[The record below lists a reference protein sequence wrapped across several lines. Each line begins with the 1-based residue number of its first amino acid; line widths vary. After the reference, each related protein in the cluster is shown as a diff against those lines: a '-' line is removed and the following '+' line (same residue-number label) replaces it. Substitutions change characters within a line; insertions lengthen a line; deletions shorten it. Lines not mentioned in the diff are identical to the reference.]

1 MATKSAKKTAKKTVV
16 ARSGGNAALVKQ
28 LADRIRIAHDTGVAT
43 DPIRDALTPGD
54 VATAYAIQAINTK
67 YWVKQGRRLIG
78 RKIGLTS
85 KSVQKQLGVDQP
97 DYGML
102 YADMTFGDGEE
113 VPLARVMQP
122 KVEAEI
128 ALVLDRDLTKKDLAI
143 SELISAVAYAV
154 PAIEIV
160 GSRIANWNIK
170 IQDTIADNA
179 SSGLFVL
186 GNEPKKLE
194 GLDLRL
200 CGIVMERRGDQISL
214 GAGVAC
220 LGNPLIAALWLA
232 RTMVDVGAPL
242 KAGDVIMSG
251 ALGPMAAVSPGDV
264 IDVRISGLGSV
275 RTVFGN

>member
-1 MATKSAKKTAKKTVV
+1 MATSPQTI
-16 ARSGGNAALVKQ
+16 RQ
-28 LADRIRIAHDTGVAT
+28 LAERLRKAEETGIAIE
-43 DPIRDALTPGD
+43 PLRDQLPAGD
-54 VATAYAIQAINTK
+54 LAAAYAVQKVNTQ
-67 YWVKQGRRLIG
+67 YWLRKGRRLIG

-102 YADMTFGDGEE
+102 YADMVMCDGEE
-113 VPLARVMQP
+113 VALARVMQP
-122 KVEAEI
+122 KVEAEV
-128 ALVLDRDLTKKDLAI
+128 ALVLDRDLKKKDIAI
-143 SELISAVAYAV
+143 SELIAAVAYAV

-200 CGIVMERRGDQISL
+200 AGMVMERRGEQVSL

-220 LGNPLIAALWLA
+220 LGNPLNAALWLA
-232 RTMVDVGAPL
+232 RTMGEAGAPP
-242 KAGDVIMSG
+242 KAGGGVKTR
-251 ALGPMAAVSPGDV
+251 GPGPPG
-264 IDVRISGLGSV
+264 GGP
-275 RTVFGN
+275 